1 MSFTPDKIDY
11 KILTLL
17 QADARLQNNE
27 LARQVGMAPSAV
39 LERVKKLEQKGVIK
53 GYTTRIDPAAVDLKL
68 LAFIFI
74 KSNKRPGDTSIAKL
88 LVNIPEVLEVHHIA
102 GEDCFLVK
110 VRTQDAKSLLE
121 LMRNQFGKIP
131 HITSTKTTIVLDTS
145 RDDNYLP
152 LPNSTT

>member
-1 MSFTPDKIDY
+1 MSLTPDKIDLR
-11 KILTLL
+11 ILTLL
-17 QADARLQNNE
+17 QTDARLQNNE

-39 LERVKKLEQKGVIK
+39 LERVKKLEQKGIIK
-53 GYTTRIDPAAVDLKL
+53 GYATRIDPSAVDLKL

-88 LVNIPEVLEVHHIA
+88 LVKIPEVLEVHHIA

-131 HITSTKTTIVLDTS
+131 NITSTKTTIVLDTS
-145 RDDNYLP
+145 KEDNYLP
-152 LPNSTT
+152 LPNSTA